1 MGASLELSIE
11 ALQHAAL
18 EWLGAGTT
26 ARLIFDSDLRIRW
39 ANQPAREALEGR
51 GWIESKD
58 GILTVVQGPGAPA
71 LGAEVARLGGGD
83 IFVGSYA
90 SPVDGGQ
97 VVMVVRQLPS
107 GNDGHR
113 LYGLELRRRS
123 DIESVRYT
131 GYRSWFGITQAE
143 DRVLQ
148 QLLKGHNVEKCATN
162 LDISVDTVRSH
173 VRQLYTKMNVSSREA
188 LFHAIMPFRV
198 P

>member
-1 MGASLELSIE
+1 MELSSE
-11 ALQHAAL
+11 ALHHAAL
-18 EWLGAGTT
+18 GWLGVGTT
-26 ARLIFDSDLRIRW
+26 ARLMFDSQFRIRW
-39 ANQPAREALEGR
+39 ANEAAREVLDAR

-58 GILTVVQGPGAPA
+58 GVLTVAQSPGAPA
-71 LGAEVARLGGGD
+71 LGAEVARLGEGD

-90 SPVDGGQ
+90 SPIEGGQ

-107 GNDGHR
+107 GEGGHR

-148 QLLKGHNVEKCATN
+148 QLLKGHNVEKCAAN
-162 LDISVDTVRSH
+162 LELSVDTVRSH
-173 VRQLYTKMNVSSREA
+173 VRQLYNKMNVSSREA